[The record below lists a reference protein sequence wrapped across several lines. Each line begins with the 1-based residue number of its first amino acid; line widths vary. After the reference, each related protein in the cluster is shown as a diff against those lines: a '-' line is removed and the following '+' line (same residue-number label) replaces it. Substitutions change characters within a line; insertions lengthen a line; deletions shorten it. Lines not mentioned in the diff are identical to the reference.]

1 MVYME
6 NLEIIKNEM
15 DMKGITRTVF
25 NFNINNKD
33 FSCIFIVDITP
44 FRLYLTTL
52 GNEPYVIEFE
62 ISNDFE
68 INPILSREDYKA
80 LIRYLE
86 IKYNPDNKFSTINF
100 LNDINAILP
109 TVIINNPH
117 YTDIL
122 QTVSQ
127 TREIEE
133 ADKIYFMGWKKLHA
147 GQNVS
152 SQNAEK
158 TLSVFGEKIAKLS
171 VRSRISSCWT
181 DQPNLAI
188 PLNTSPF

>member
-6 NLEIIKNEM
+6 NLIIIKSEM
-15 DMKGITRTVF
+15 DMREITRAAF
-25 NFNINNKD
+25 NFNINEKP
-33 FSCIFIVDITP
+33 FSCIFIIDITP
-44 FRLYLTTL
+44 FRFYLTTL

-62 ISNDFE
+62 VSNNFE
-68 INPILSREDYKA
+68 INPILSKEDYTA

-86 IKYNPDNKFSTINF
+86 IKYNPDNKFSTIKF

-122 QTVSQ
+122 KTVSK
-127 TREIEE
+127 TREVEE
-133 ADKIYFMGWKKLHA
+133 SNKIYFMGWKKLHD

-152 SQNAEK
+152 PQNAEK

-171 VRSRISSCWT
+171 VSSGISSCWT

-188 PLNTSPF
+188 SLNTLPF